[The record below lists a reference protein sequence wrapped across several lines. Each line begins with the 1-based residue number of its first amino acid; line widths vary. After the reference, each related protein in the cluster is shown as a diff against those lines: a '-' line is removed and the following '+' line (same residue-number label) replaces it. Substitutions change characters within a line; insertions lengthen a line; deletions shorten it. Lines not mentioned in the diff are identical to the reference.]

1 MSLDPRAPAVS
12 PSVRRAAG
20 ADAESLARL
29 INRAYQV
36 ESFFVEGRR
45 IEADEVARLAGSGHF
60 LVLDRA
66 GGGIAA
72 AVYLRF
78 DGPCGFLGLLS
89 VDPALQ
95 GLGLGR
101 RLVGVAEAMC
111 VAMGC
116 TALGLEVVNL
126 REELPPWYRRLGYR
140 EVGTAPFETARRAA
154 TRACHFIRME
164 KALAA

>member
-1 MSLDPRAPAVS
+1 MLTQPHPRPSAVS
-12 PSVRRAAG
+12 PSVRRGNG
-20 ADAESLARL
+20 ADAAALARL
-29 INRAYQV
+29 INSAYEV
-36 ESFFVEGRR
+36 ESSFVEGTR
-45 IEADEVARLAGSGHF
+45 IDVDEVARLVAAGQF

-72 AVYLRF
+72 AVYIRF
-78 DGPCGFLGLLS
+78 DGVRGFLGLLS
-89 VDPALQ
+89 VAPDLQ
-95 GLGLGR
+95 GSGLGR
-101 RLVGVAEAMC
+101 RLVGVAEALC
-111 VAMGC
+111 LAMGC

-140 EVGTAPFETARRAA
+140 EVGTAPFAPRAT